1 MKICHLLALL
11 VAFGAVIAPDFLLA
25 ATEAGATGLEG
36 APRPSRLD
44 YPLIGNISARTV
56 VWSAAQMHLYLA
68 AFVLAVPLFAIATEF
83 MSVITGDDRYNSMAR
98 EFMKIAMAAYSL
110 TALVGG
116 GLLLSLL
123 VFYPHL
129 MGYMVKVFRGQML
142 IYAMLFGLESITL
155 YVYFYSWD
163 ALRRGN
169 RKYYHMSIGLVL
181 NTVGLT
187 LMFVANAWTSFM
199 MSPAGVDAA
208 GAVTGSVWEATRNPL
223 WNPLNLHRFL
233 ANIAYGGAIV
243 GGYAAYMFLAEKDP
257 VKKAHYDW
265 MGYTSNFIAIL
276 GFLPLPFAGYWL
288 MAEIYAYSQQMGIT
302 AMGGILAW
310 LFIIQ
315 AVLIG
320 TIMLAANYYLWSG
333 LMRTD
338 RGAQYAKYVK
348 YIAVVIV
355 GGFLV
360 WLTPHTLILSADEI
374 QNLGGTHHK
383 ILGPLGIMPAK
394 NVAVNLMLVMTF
406 LSFQMFYRSSRVPVV
421 RWAKQGNMAII
432 ALYIIGITNIVGAGV
447 YGYFTP
453 TVYKVGASVPQV
465 VSTTI
470 IIIGAVLI
478 DVFMLRGAKSEK
490 VHWGRMTERSQYALF
505 VLPVAFTWL
514 MGLMGYIRSSLRTNW
529 HVYTVMKDNSPENYI
544 PTLADAGN
552 TITAITLG
560 FMAIAAYILESL
572 TDPSTFVVE
581 EFGKKG
587 SNDTQSPMPTVDKAP
602 IELSVV
608 EMNAVTAFL
617 QDLAGIEP
625 TVPLPSVAD
634 APEIV
639 DAQDDL
645 DGMVAAPI
653 SEASEIVA
661 EYGCAGCHDLDGGGA
676 DIGPLLNGIGK
687 RMSRALLMEAIIDP
701 NAVIADG
708 YEADFMPDYYGEEM
722 HVSELILL
730 TDYLANLAQ

>member
-1 MKICHLLALL
+1 MRFSTLFAIMAALTAL
-11 VAFGAVIAPDFLLA
+11 IAPDLLLA
-25 ATEAGATGLEG
+25 ATEEVAQVLEG
-36 APRPSRLD
+36 APKPSRMD
-44 YPLIGNISARTV
+44 YPVIAGISARTLA
-56 VWSAAQMHLYLA
+56 WIMAQMHLFLA

-83 MSVITGDDRYNSMAR
+83 MSVVTGDDRFDNMAR
-98 EFMKIAMAAYSL
+98 EFMKITMAAYSL

-116 GLLLSLL
+116 GLLLVLL
-123 VFYPHL
+123 VFYPQL
-129 MGYMVKVFRGQML
+129 MGYLIKVFRGQML
-142 IYAMLFGLESITL
+142 IYAALFGMESVTL
-155 YVYFYSWD
+155 YIYFYSWD

-169 RKYYHMSIGLVL
+169 RKYYHMSIGLLL
-181 NTVGLT
+181 NTIGLT

-199 MSPAGVDAA
+199 MSPAGIDPS
-208 GAVTGSVWEATRNPL
+208 GAITGTVWEATRNPL

-243 GGYAAYMFLAEKDP
+243 GGYSAYMFLAEKDP

-265 MGYTSNFIAIL
+265 MGYTSNFIAIV
-276 GFLPLPFAGYWL
+276 GFIPLPFAGYWL

-360 WLTPHTLILSADEI
+360 WVTPHTLILSTAEI

-394 NVAVNLMLVMTF
+394 NTAVNLMLVFTF
-406 LSFQMFYRSSRVPVV
+406 MSFQMFYRSSRVPVV
-421 RWAKQGNMAII
+421 AWAGAANMVVI
-432 ALYIIGITNIVGAGV
+432 ALYVVGITNIAGAGI
-447 YGYFTP
+447 YGYITP

-465 VSTTI
+465 VSTLTI
-470 IIIGAVLI
+470 IIGSVII
-478 DVFMLRGAKSEK
+478 DVFMLRGAISEK

-529 HVYTVMKDNSPENYI
+529 HIYTIMKDNSVDAYI
-544 PTLADAGN
+544 PTVGDAGN
-552 TITAITLG
+552 VITAVTLL
-560 FMAIAAYILESL
+560 FMAVMVFVFWLSRLGQTKQKGTEAAS
-572 TDPSTFVVE
+572 
-581 EFGKKG
+581 
-587 SNDTQSPMPTVDKAP
+587 
-602 IELSVV
+602 
-608 EMNAVTAFL
+608 
-617 QDLAGIEP
+617 
-625 TVPLPSVAD
+625 
-634 APEIV
+634 
-639 DAQDDL
+639 
-645 DGMVAAPI
+645 
-653 SEASEIVA
+653 
-661 EYGCAGCHDLDGGGA
+661 
-676 DIGPLLNGIGK
+676 
-687 RMSRALLMEAIIDP
+687 
-701 NAVIADG
+701 
-708 YEADFMPDYYGEEM
+708 
-722 HVSELILL
+722 
-730 TDYLANLAQ
+730 